1 MRNSPDNPLQKKD
14 YPSRSTC
21 ILYSGYHGTTC
32 YIATGYYDIC

>member
-1 MRNSPDNPLQKKD
+1 MCSSPDNPLQKKIIK
-14 YPSRSTC
+14 SQGTR